1 MNFSEK
7 YYKHLTTYQHKIN
20 NKWFINKL
28 KLLKDKGIL
37 IIPNINKKFNKYG
50 DEIK

>member
-20 NKWFINKL
+20 NEWFINKL
-28 KLLKDKGIL
+28 KLLKDKYNYYCATLASMFIMEY
-37 IIPNINKKFNKYG
+37 IRR
-50 DEIK
+50 